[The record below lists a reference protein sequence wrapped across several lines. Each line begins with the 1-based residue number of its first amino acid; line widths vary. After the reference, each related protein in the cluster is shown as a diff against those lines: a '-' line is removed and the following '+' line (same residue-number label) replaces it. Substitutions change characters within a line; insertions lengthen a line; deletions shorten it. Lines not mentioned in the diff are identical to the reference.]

1 MLCEEHSAAEPWATG
16 PQESN
21 TTQECQ
27 VGPGQVEAS
36 SLHGRDYYKQQAQ
49 HSSGRRALS
58 HQSQF
63 YKRQVVI
70 SEQMGHVKFISV
82 RKNANTLRDSGK

>member
-16 PQESN
+16 PQEAN
-21 TTQECQ
+21 ATQESQ
-27 VGPGQVEAS
+27 VGPGQAETS
-36 SLHGRDYYKQQAQ
+36 SLHGRDYYKRRAQ

-70 SEQMGHVKFISV
+70 SEQMGHIKFISV
-82 RKNANTLRDSGK
+82 HENANTLRGSGK